1 MQELLVAVGAARY
14 LDHDVVLEL
23 DDLHPSSHAALQI
36 RVTLDDQDLIST
48 ADPQVGLL
56 HRSAEKLFEARDYRQ
71 IMMLANRHDWLS
83 AFSSELGVALTIESA
98 MGIIPPPRATWT
110 RTLLAEMNR
119 VSASLL
125 LLGAPTS
132 HLPLLQLRERF
143 LTLQELAS
151 GGRVHPMINRIGG
164 LAHPITAPWLT
175 ELAILT
181 AELSAQ
187 LPAITEATQAAT
199 APFAGRAVLSRNDA
213 ITYGVTGPVGRAS
226 GLDLDLRRDEN
237 YLAYG
242 DLAELLVV
250 PTSTDGDLPARYRM
264 LIEQL
269 PVSLNLMTAC
279 AEFVLG
285 DGAINV
291 PLPKVVKVPES
302 TSYGQVEGPLGV
314 SGYLLVSIGEK
325 SPWRLKLRTP
335 SLSNVQAMAAAV
347 VGLPMSDLGAALM
360 SFFFVVG
367 DIDR

>member
-1 MQELLVAVGAARY
+1 VQELLVAVGAARY

-23 DDLHPSSHAALQI
+23 DDLHPASHAALQI
-36 RVTLDDQDLIST
+36 RLTLDDQGLIGA

-83 AFSSELGVALTIESA
+83 AFSSELGVALTVEAA

-125 LLGAPTS
+125 LLGAPTRD
-132 HLPLLQLRERF
+132 LPLLQLREKF
-143 LTLQELAS
+143 LALQESAS

-164 LAHPITAPWLT
+164 LAHPLT
-175 ELAILT
+175 QEWVAELQIIT
-181 AELSAQ
+181 AELIAR
-187 LPAITEATQAAT
+187 LPAISAVTESAT
-199 APFAGRAVLSRNDA
+199 ANFAGRAVLSRTDA
-213 ITYGVTGPVGRAS
+213 LTFGVTGPVGRAS
-226 GLDLDLRRDEN
+226 GVDLDLRRDEP

-242 DLAELLVV
+242 ELTEFLLV

-264 LIEQL
+264 LLEQI
-269 PVSLNLMTAC
+269 PVSLNLMLAC
-279 AEFVLG
+279 TDNALG
-285 DGAINV
+285 GGEINV

-302 TSYGQVEGPLGV
+302 TTYGQVEGPLGV
-314 SGYLLVSIGEK
+314 SGYLLVSIGAK

-347 VGLPMSDLGAALM
+347 IGLPLADLGDALM

>member
-23 DDLHPSSHAALQI
+23 DDLHPATHAALQI
-36 RVTLDDQDLIST
+36 RITLDDQGLISA

-71 IMMLANRHDWLS
+71 ILMLANRHDWLS
-83 AFSSELGVALTIESA
+83 AFSSELGVALTVEAA
-98 MGIIPPPRATWT
+98 MGIHPPPRATWT

-125 LLGAPTS
+125 LLGAPTRD
-132 HLPLLQLRERF
+132 LPLLQLRERF

-164 LAHPITAPWLT
+164 LAHPLTTQWLA

-181 AELSAQ
+181 TELSAR
-187 LPAITEATQAAT
+187 LPAIGAATEAAT
-199 APFAGRAVLSRNDA
+199 AAFAGRAVLSRA
-213 ITYGVTGPVGRAS
+213 TAMTYGVTGPVGRAS
-226 GLDLDLRRDEN
+226 GLDLDRRRDEP

-242 DLAELLVV
+242 ELAEFLIV
-250 PTSTDGDLPARYRM
+250 PTSTDGDLPARYR
-264 LIEQL
+264 LLLDQI
-269 PVSLNLMTAC
+269 PVSLRLMAAC
-279 AEFVLG
+279 AEHVLG
-285 DGAINV
+285 AGAIDV
-291 PLPKVVKVPES
+291 PLPKVIKVPES
-302 TSYGQVEGPLGV
+302 TTYGQVEGPLGV
-314 SGYLLVSIGEK
+314 SGYLLVSVGTK

-347 VGLPMSDLGAALM
+347 IGLPLADLGAALM

>member
-1 MQELLVAVGAARY
+1 MQELLVALGAARY

-23 DDLHPSSHAALQI
+23 DDLHPASHAALQI
-36 RVTLDDQDLIST
+36 RVTLDDQGLISA

-56 HRSAEKLFEARDYRQ
+56 HRSSEKLFEARDYRQ

-83 AFSSELGVALTIESA
+83 AFSSELGVALTVEAA
-98 MGIIPPPRATWT
+98 MGIHPPPRATWT

-125 LLGAPTS
+125 LLGAPTRD
-132 HLPLLQLRERF
+132 LQLLQFRERF

-164 LAHPITAPWLT
+164 LAHPLTKQWIT
-175 ELAILT
+175 ELMIVI
-181 AELSAQ
+181 AELTSQ
-187 LPAITEATQAAT
+187 LPAITTATEAAT
-199 APFAGRAVLSRNDA
+199 APFAGRAVLWRTDA

-226 GLDLDLRRDEN
+226 GLDLDLRRDEP

-242 DLAELLVV
+242 ELAEFLLV
-250 PTSTDGDLPARYRM
+250 PTATAGDLPARYR
-264 LIEQL
+264 LLLDQI

-279 AEFVLG
+279 AEQVLG
-285 DGAINV
+285 AGAINV

-302 TSYGQVEGPLGV
+302 TSYGQIEGPLGV

-347 VGLPMSDLGAALM
+347 IGLPMADLGPALM

>member
-14 LDHDVVLEL
+14 LDHDYVLEL
-23 DDLHPSSHAALQI
+23 DDLHPASHAALQI
-36 RVTLDDQDLIST
+36 RITLDDQGLIST

-83 AFSSELGVALTIESA
+83 AFSSELGVALTVEAA
-98 MGIIPPPRATWT
+98 MGIYPPPRATWT

-125 LLGAPTS
+125 LLGAPTRD
-132 HLPLLQLRERF
+132 LQLLQLRERF

-164 LAHPITAPWLT
+164 LAHPLT
-175 ELAILT
+175 EQWIT
-181 AELSAQ
+181 ELMTVIDELNSQ
-187 LPAITEATQAAT
+187 LPAITAATEEAT
-199 APFAGRAVLSRNDA
+199 APFAGYAVLSKADA
-213 ITYGVTGPVGRAS
+213 IAYGVTGPVGRAS
-226 GLDLDLRRDEN
+226 GLDLDLRRDDP
-237 YLAYG
+237 YLSYG
-242 DLAELLVV
+242 ELADLLIV
-250 PTSTDGDLPARYRM
+250 PTSAAGDLPARYRM
-264 LIEQL
+264 LLDQI
-269 PVSLNLMTAC
+269 PVSLNLMSAC
-279 AEFVLG
+279 TDHVLG
-285 DGAINV
+285 LGEINV

-314 SGYLLVSIGEK
+314 SGYLLVSIGAK

-335 SLSNVQAMAAAV
+335 SLSNVQAMAIAV
-347 VGLPMSDLGAALM
+347 SGLPLADLGPALM